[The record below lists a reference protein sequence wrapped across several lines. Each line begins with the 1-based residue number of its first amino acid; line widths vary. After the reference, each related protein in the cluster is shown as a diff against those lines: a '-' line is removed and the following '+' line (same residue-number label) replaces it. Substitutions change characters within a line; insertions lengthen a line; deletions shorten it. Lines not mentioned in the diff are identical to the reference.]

1 MLHKGLF
8 PSSSSAVPAKPL
20 GDIMTDNV
28 NPSNG
33 TAMNDKNSNSR
44 GGTGNNTG
52 NSNQSRRDARI
63 HDRAMR
69 IAKAMETRRMTRMKD
84 SEQGENKSWSSWRR
98 EQSLREC
105 AKDDD
110 GENIAP
116 STAVQ
121 KNQDDDNMNNDT
133 SCTEENEN
141 MIETPFGEMELVVI
155 NQLVE
160 AIRDGWHGTPPPHV
174 PSQQQ
179 REVDIFFGGDADV
192 HTDGHHMS
200 VRRGLLYFH
209 SISQLIED
217 EYEVHRTTNY
227 TSGPEGERPC
237 TFTEIQIGPKRTTE
251 VLSHGVRYI
260 SHKETGR
267 KFVVVVGP
275 NDYDGDPEMTII
287 GDRNE
292 GKANELWKD
301 MLRWFHRQGPLKGQV
316 VDARWNFINHV
327 DVDLDDVVLDHKLRT
342 TLEINVFEF
351 LKRMDE
357 LEKRGL
363 AASRGILIS
372 GPPGTGKTLFCT
384 SIMAN
389 REDATV
395 IYITSEDIERPSDIA
410 NAYRLARNL
419 SPSIVIIEDI
429 DTLGGI
435 DRTQVHGH
443 PLLGELLNSLSGAE
457 SNSGVITIATSNFAH
472 SLDAALRDRPGRF
485 DLMVELGPPDKK
497 LREHLL
503 RSAISRMGIIA
514 DFNIS
519 DFAKRCDGYTGA
531 WLVELLTQALL
542 LNHHYLGI
550 NTSKSKQQTKKA
562 LELAAKRTERFTT
575 ELMEEA
581 FKLVEAR
588 REFARQGMDNFQHD
602 KFTQNSQALYG

>member
-1 MLHKGLF
+1 M
-8 PSSSSAVPAKPL
+8 
-20 GDIMTDNV
+20 
-28 NPSNG
+28 
-33 TAMNDKNSNSR
+33 
-44 GGTGNNTG
+44 
-52 NSNQSRRDARI
+52 Q
-63 HDRAMR
+63 
-69 IAKAMETRRMTRMKD
+69 IAKVIESQRMTR
-84 SEQGENKSWSSWRR
+84 Q
-98 EQSLREC
+98 
-105 AKDDD
+105 KDDD
-110 GENIAP
+110 EVTTTP
-116 STAVQ
+116 STAAQ
-121 KNQDDDNMNNDT
+121 KTQDDGNMNNDT
-133 SCTEENEN
+133 GDTEEIET
-141 MIETPFGEMELVVI
+141 MIETPFGEMEIGAI
-155 NQLVE
+155 NQFIQ

-179 REVDIFFGGDADV
+179 REVDLFFGDDTEV

-200 VRRGLLYFH
+200 ARRGLLYFY
-209 SISQLIED
+209 SISRVFEA

-237 TFTEIQIGPKRTTE
+237 TFTEIQVGPKQTAE

-260 SHKETGR
+260 SHKRTGR
-267 KFVVVVGP
+267 KFVVMVGP

-287 GDRNE
+287 GDRND

-301 MLRWFHRQGPLKGQV
+301 MLRWFHSQGPLKGQV
-316 VDARWNFINHV
+316 VDAKWNFINHE

-351 LKRMDE
+351 LRRMDE

-410 NAYRLARNL
+410 NAYHLARNL

-443 PLLGELLNSLSGAE
+443 PLLGELLNALSGAE
-457 SNSGVITIATSNFAH
+457 SNAGVITIATSNFAH

-485 DLMVELGPPDKK
+485 DLMVELGPPDKN

-503 RSAISRMGIIA
+503 NSAISRMGIVA
-514 DFNIS
+514 DFNVG

-531 WLVELLTQALL
+531 WLIELLTQAFL
-542 LNHHYLGI
+542 LNHHHLGM
-550 NTSKSKQQTKKA
+550 SASMKKRQTKKTR
-562 LELAAKRTERFTT
+562 ELVAQRCERFTT

-581 FKLVEAR
+581 FTLVESR
-588 REFARQGMDNFQHD
+588 REFASQGMDNVQHD
-602 KFTQNSQALYG
+602 KFIQNSQALYG